1 LRFFFVSLLNY
12 CTYIVMGHDNGTGS
26 FSRHFFSAKSFSWS
40 VYVLGIVFH
49 LMFTLNGILLL
60 LWIALRTTDMPLVKQ
75 YWNGTLCS
83 SCFLSLVYAAAL
95 CFFAFPY
102 VERGVTHPE
111 PALGCM
117 IYFNSSR
124 KQQGCTVDC
133 LNAL

>member
-1 LRFFFVSLLNY
+1 LLNY

-49 LMFTLNGILLL
+49 LLFTLNGILLL
-60 LWIALRTTDMPLVKQ
+60 LWIALRTTDMPLVKHT
-75 YWNGTLCS
+75 GIAR
-83 SCFLSLVYAAAL
+83 SCFLSLVYAALL

-111 PALGCM
+111 PRT
-117 IYFNSSR
+117 S
-124 KQQGCTVDC
+124 TC
-133 LNAL
+133 LYDLF